1 MSTDNTLEHYYS
13 EIGNDTR
20 FNITIN
26 TEKKYALRNTIDC
39 LNNLNLDDDAVIIQ
53 VDGDDFLYDE
63 NSIGKVIECY
73 NYTGCWVTYGS
84 YINKSS

>member
-63 NSIGKVIECY
+63 KTQTSNLDVP
-73 NYTGCWVTYGS
+73 NP
-84 YINKSS
+84 SSEQHVCIISDVN